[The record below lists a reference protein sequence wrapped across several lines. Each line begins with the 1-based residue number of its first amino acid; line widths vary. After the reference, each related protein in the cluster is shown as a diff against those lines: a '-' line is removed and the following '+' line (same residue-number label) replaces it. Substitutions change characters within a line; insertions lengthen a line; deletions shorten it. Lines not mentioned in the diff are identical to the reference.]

1 MSLLSFTP
9 TVQNALR
16 ELDRLEGIKSNL
28 ASLIVDLK
36 STPSANSETWV
47 RIYTD
52 RLYSNVIPT
61 IKEVKEYLN
70 QQSVKVIKESN

>member
-36 STPSANSETWV
+36 STPSANSETWI

>member
-28 ASLIVDLK
+28 TSLIVDLK
-36 STPSANSETWV
+36 STPSANSEIWV
-47 RIYTD
+47 REYTE
-52 RLYSNVIPT
+52 RLTLNVIPT
-61 IKEVKEYLN
+61 IKEVKEYIN

>member
-28 ASLIVDLK
+28 TSLIVDLK

-70 QQSVKVIKESN
+70 QQSVKVIKDSN

>member
-47 RIYTD
+47 KIYTD

>member
-1 MSLLSFTP
+1 MTLLSFTP

-47 RIYTD
+47 KIYTD
-52 RLYSNVIPT
+52 RLYSNVIPS

-70 QQSVKVIKESN
+70 QQNVKVIKESN

>member
-28 ASLIVDLK
+28 TSLIVDLK